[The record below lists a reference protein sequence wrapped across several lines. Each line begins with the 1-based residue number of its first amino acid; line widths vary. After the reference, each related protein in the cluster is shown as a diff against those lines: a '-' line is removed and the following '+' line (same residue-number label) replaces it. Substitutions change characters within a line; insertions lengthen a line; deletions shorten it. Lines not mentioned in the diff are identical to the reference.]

1 MEEAHPQT
9 RVTLTV
15 AAQITGI
22 PRSTLTR
29 HIAAGRL
36 RQNPD
41 GTIDTAALRQALP
54 LIHAN
59 RRLRQR
65 QEAPVHQG
73 RPPGSTLVD
82 ASHFQD
88 AYRHAYDN
96 IRQRTGR
103 WPRQRDVAEELC
115 ISERTLRRYLKRG
128 GLPWPPPGRAPTF

>member
-1 MEEAHPQT
+1 
-9 RVTLTV
+9 V

-54 LIHAN
+54 LIHPS

-65 QEAPVHQG
+65 QEAPVHPG
-73 RPPGSTLVD
+73 RPPGSTLLD

-96 IRQRTGR
+96 IRQRTGTR
-103 WPRQRDVAEELC
+103 PRRRDVAAELC
-115 ISERTLRRYLKRG
+115 ISERTLRRYLQRG